1 MGRRSNISFEFA
13 RARRSAFCLTEV
25 VVSLMLLAI
34 MSSSVL
40 VVINR
45 SMASASNMSLKAQAF
60 AIVRENMERVLISPA
75 VEEQTEY
82 GRSEQFPA
90 IEWET
95 RIETFLPPIGMDTW
109 VRAVC
114 KATFEDAAGAT
125 QEVQLVHWLTALTDS
140 QVNALDAQNGA
151 ADGVLETAEEAA
163 EYAGVD
169 PDTIDLW
176 LERGLVI
183 TPEGRFIT
191 ANLDLFAE
199 AGGQPSEEEL
209 ALQVAGG
216 HQGFG
221 PGEDPSE
228 DWQDAG
234 LPDIESEELMDA
246 MRQQSTGRRR

>member
-1 MGRRSNISFEFA
+1 MGHSPKTSIEFA
-13 RARRSAFCLTEV
+13 RACRSAFCLTEV
-25 VVSLMLLAI
+25 VVSLIILAI

-60 AIVRENMERVLISPA
+60 AIARENMEQVLISPG
-75 VEEQTEY
+75 VEKQTEY

-90 IEWET
+90 IQWET
-95 RIETFLPPIGMDTW
+95 RIETFSPPIGVDTW

-114 KATFEDAAGAT
+114 KATYEDAAGET
-125 QEVQLVHWLTALTDS
+125 QEVELVHWLTALTDS
-140 QVNALDAQNGA
+140 QLNALDAQNGA

-176 LERGLVI
+176 LERGLVT

-191 ANLDLFAE
+191 ANLDLFVE
-199 AGGQPSEEEL
+199 AGGRPTEEEL
-209 ALQVAGG
+209 ALQVSDVSM
-216 HQGFG
+216 GFG
-221 PGEDPSE
+221 EDKLG

-234 LPDIESEELMDA
+234 APGVESDELMDA
-246 MRQQSTGRRR
+246 MMQQSTGRGR